1 MMRSQLLWGM
11 GSYVFDTMS
20 TDHAAADNALG
31 KQQPA
36 SSAGLLQQPFQPAP
50 EIQAFLDQVKKAG
63 NDLDSLTRGRI
74 AAIRSVREQ
83 MAQRFL
89 WHIPVENVRNIT
101 VPSDEYPVPVRLYV
115 PDDKQLARG
124 GKLPVMVFFHG
135 GGWTLSSP
143 SVYDSV
149 TRQLARQVPALVL
162 SVDYRLAPENP
173 YPAAVHDADAVLRWV
188 RGYAEEIGADPAR
201 IVLAGDSGGGTLAT
215 VAAMHVR
222 GSYGPPVLLQVL
234 FYPSTNISSLDY
246 DSYRQYGKD
255 HRLTQKA
262 VETFREFY
270 LPNTSDW
277 ISPDASPLLAKDL
290 SGMPP
295 ALIIGGGCDP
305 LRDEGEA
312 YARKLRDHGIK
323 VIYRVEP
330 HLIHAFLNFYNIV
343 PACSPYAEAVLGYAA
358 GVIRQNCREAM
369 DKLLR

>member
-1 MMRSQLLWGM
+1 M
-11 GSYVFDTMS
+11 GCNVLKTTTIED
-20 TDHAAADNALG
+20 AAPGNPLG
-31 KQQPA
+31 KEQST
-36 SSAGLLQQPFQPAP
+36 SSAGLPKHPFQPAP
-50 EIQAFLDQVKKAG
+50 EIQALLDQVKKTG
-63 NDLDSLTRGRI
+63 NDLDSLTQGKI
-74 AAIRSVREQ
+74 AAIRSIREQ
-83 MAQRFL
+83 MAQHFL
-89 WHIPVENVRNIT
+89 WHIPVESACNLT
-101 VPSDEYPVPVRLYV
+101 VPSEEHPVPVRLYV
-115 PDDKQLARG
+115 PYDKQLARG
-124 GKLPVMVFFHG
+124 GKLPLIVFFHG
-135 GGWTLSSP
+135 GGWTLGSP
-143 SVYDSV
+143 SFYDSV

-173 YPAAVHDADAVLRWV
+173 YPAAVHDADAVLKWV
-188 RGYAEEIGADPAR
+188 RRYAEEIGGDPAR

-222 GSYGPPVLLQVL
+222 SSYGPPLLMQVL
-234 FYPSTNISSLDY
+234 FYPSTNISSMDY

-255 HRLTQKA
+255 HLLTQNA

-270 LPNTSDW
+270 LPNRSDW
-277 ISPDASPLLAKDL
+277 ISPDASPLLANDL

-312 YARKLRDHGIK
+312 YARKLRDHGIE
-323 VIYRVEP
+323 VICRVEP

-358 GVIRQNCREAM
+358 GVIRKHCTEAM